1 MNDERVWSYAKKF
14 SELKPFVNRVK
25 ASTSS
30 GVFSLPINLLSLF
43 TFFHSALPFCDALNN

>member
-43 TFFHSALPFCDALNN
+43 IFFHSALPFCDALNN